1 MNPMNRNVPINPE
14 QIKNALKLLEAKI
27 AMREAQRVAK
37 KEEGHAIRQ
46 LVGEFVKSQTNTC
59 ALQLSWWL
67 DAHEKQESWDISILN
82 VELSEL
88 KSQLEIGKAAL
99 SEAKEAPSGLIT

>member
-1 MNPMNRNVPINPE
+1 MNPMNRNVPVNPE
-14 QIKNALKLLEAKI
+14 QIQNALRLLEAKI
-27 AMREAQRVAK
+27 AMREAKRVAM
-37 KEEGHAIRQ
+37 KELGHATRQ
-46 LVGEFVKSQTNTC
+46 LMREFVRSQTNTC
-59 ALQLSWWL
+59 NLQLEWWI
-67 DAHEKQESWDISILN
+67 DAHEKQEGWNISILD